1 MFYNYPPGESNVF
14 GGAFLDTFAS
24 AAELLKGLKEAGYD
38 TEECSGEELQELFV
52 ISGRHHSFR
61 NPRDVGISSWKG
73 EWHDRRL
80 LAGPAGRYGAS
91 FLLLLYCK
99 SFGGHDCQT
108 PFPGNPDQLP
118 GAGTEKE

>member
-52 ISGRHHSFR
+52 IGGRHHSFR
-61 NPRDVGISSWKG
+61 NPRDV
-73 EWHDRRL
+73 
-80 LAGPAGRYGAS
+80 
-91 FLLLLYCK
+91 
-99 SFGGHDCQT
+99 
-108 PFPGNPDQLP
+108 
-118 GAGTEKE
+118 

>member
-1 MFYNYPPGESNVF
+1 MF

-52 ISGRHHSFR
+52 IGGRHHSFR

-73 EWHDRRL
+73 EWHDRNFYIT
-80 LAGPAGRYGAS
+80 GPFFCLPCS
-91 FLLLLYCK
+91 SPDFLC
-99 SFGGHDCQT
+99 
-108 PFPGNPDQLP
+108 
-118 GAGTEKE
+118 E